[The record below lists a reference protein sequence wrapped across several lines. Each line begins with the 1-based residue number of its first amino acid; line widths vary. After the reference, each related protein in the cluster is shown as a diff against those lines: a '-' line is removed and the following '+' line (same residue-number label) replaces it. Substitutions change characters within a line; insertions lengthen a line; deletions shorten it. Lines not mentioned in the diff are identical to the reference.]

1 VTLKLKNKWSMVAPS
16 LAGNTAVQ
24 KHARLLVTKLGAL
37 VLAVWVAC
45 VAVRAEGLQSSTT
58 WKGTRFFLEQK
69 QANKIKEVC
78 AQARK
83 GQNNVI

>member
-1 VTLKLKNKWSMVAPS
+1 MVAPS

-45 VAVRAEGLQSSTT
+45 VAVWAEGLQSSTT
-58 WKGTRFFLEQK
+58 WKGFLEQK

>member
-1 VTLKLKNKWSMVAPS
+1 MERNK
-16 LAGNTAVQ
+16 T
-24 KHARLLVTKLGAL
+24 
-37 VLAVWVAC
+37 
-45 VAVRAEGLQSSTT
+45 
-58 WKGTRFFLEQK
+58 FIEQK

>member
-1 VTLKLKNKWSMVAPS
+1 MTLQLKNKWSIIAPS

-45 VAVRAEGLQSSTT
+45 VAVWAEGLQSSTT